1 MSAVPYDML
10 CGVSMKL
17 IYSNLSRCIQLVRA
31 GIPSEIGLTQD
42 PHIALFIII
51 LGAA

>member
-1 MSAVPYDML
+1 ML
-10 CGVSMKL
+10 WGASMKV

-31 GIPSEIGLTQD
+31 GIPSEIGLTSD
-42 PHIALFIII
+42 PHIVLFII